1 MGMNE
6 QKEVQKKPKT
16 WDEAIN
22 ELRGFIIQSKKEEQ
36 MKAKAAE
43 EQAKVGQEEHQ

>member
-1 MGMNE
+1 ME
-6 QKEVQKKPKT
+6 QQETQKKPKT

-36 MKAKAAE
+36 MKAAAE
-43 EQAKVGQEEHQ
+43 KEKAESKEQS

>member
-1 MGMNE
+1 MQAQE
-6 QKEVQKKPKT
+6 SQKKPKT

-36 MKAKAAE
+36 MKAAAE
-43 EQAKVGQEEHQ
+43 KEKAETQKEQQV